1 MPELKKYKMFIN
13 GEWVNSD
20 TKKTFETLN
29 PESNKPWAVV
39 PEASASDVDI
49 AVKAAQNAFEGEWP
63 KLLPK
68 ERARYLRMIGDKL
81 RENAEH
87 LGKIETIDT
96 GKLYRETYK
105 QANYIAEYYDYYA
118 GLADKV
124 EGTVLPID
132 KPNIQAIT
140 TRIPIGVIAAIVPWN
155 SQMFLTATKLAPAL
169 AMGNTVVIKCSE
181 LAPATMFE
189 FAKLIEETGIPK
201 GVVNVISGFGEP
213 CGKALTSH
221 NLVEKIAF
229 TGGPETARHIIRNS
243 AENLSEVSLELGGKS
258 PVAVFNDANQENAI
272 NGITAGIFGASG
284 QSCIAGSRLYLQ
296 EEIYDEFL
304 DKLSKRAEKIK
315 IGAPMDPETEMGPIS
330 NYKQLEVI
338 EKNIKLTLEQGGRL
352 KCGGQRH
359 SFSNEGYYFPATII
373 ECDNHNLP
381 VAENELFGPVL
392 SVMKFKTEDE
402 VVSKMN
408 DNQYGLSSGVYT
420 SDLARGM
427 RVSKAIRAGITF
439 VNTYRLISPTAPF
452 GGIKD
457 SGYGKEAG
465 LESIKDYTR
474 VKTTWFYTSDEPTLD
489 PFSIR

>member
-20 TKKTFETLN
+20 TEKTFETLN
-29 PESNKPWAVV
+29 PENNKPWAKV
-39 PEASASDVDI
+39 PEASASDVDR
-49 AVKAAQNAFEGEWP
+49 AVKAAQYAFEGEWP

-68 ERARYLRMIGDKL
+68 ERAKFLRLIGDKL
-81 RENAEH
+81 RDNAEH

-132 KPNIQAIT
+132 KPNVQAIT

-189 FAKLIEETGIPK
+189 FAKLIQETGIPK

-296 EEIYDEFL
+296 EGIYDEFL
-304 DKLSKRAEKIK
+304 DKLSNRAEKIK

>member
-13 GEWVNSD
+13 GEWVSSD

-29 PESNKPWAVV
+29 PENNKPWAVV
-39 PEASASDVDI
+39 PEASASDVDR

-81 RENAEH
+81 RDNAEH

-189 FAKLIEETGIPK
+189 FAKLIQETGIPK

>member
-29 PESNKPWAVV
+29 PENNKPWAVV
-39 PEASASDVDI
+39 PEASASDVDR

-81 RENAEH
+81 RDNAEH

-140 TRIPIGVIAAIVPWN
+140 TRIPIGVVVAIVPWN

-304 DKLSKRAEKIK
+304 DKLSKRAGKIK

-392 SVMKFKTEDE
+392 SVMKFKTEEE